1 MNTDVP
7 KRPTSLDG
15 YRLIPDIDYLGPHRE
30 ERLDLFLPADAP
42 GGRDR
47 SPGVV
52 IIHGGGWSRPGQ
64 KGKREYAIAADL
76 CAAGYVCASIDYRV
90 VDLERPASA
99 REVYPR
105 NLEDCRQAA
114 AFLIKHADK
123 YGVDPDAIGLI
134 GGSAGGH
141 LAALSALSSPNL
153 GIRAA
158 VCLYPV
164 GDIPH
169 WHRHAPREMRA
180 IRAAELM
187 LGGTPQQ
194 APDAYR
200 EFSPVSHA
208 GPDSPPLLIVHGSLD
223 PAIPVDESRHF
234 HRRLREAGAASE
246 LIVVPGA
253 GHSFDLQPPQMD
265 LRPQVLAF
273 LDQHLRSG

>member
-1 MNTDVP
+1 MNTEVP
-7 KRPTSLDG
+7 KRPTLTGG
-15 YRLIPDIDYLGPHRE
+15 YRLIPDLDYLGSHRDQ
-30 ERLDLFLPADAP
+30 RLDLFLPADAP
-42 GGRDR
+42 GRRDR

-52 IIHGGGWSRPGQ
+52 IIHGGGWSTPGQ
-64 KGKREYAIAADL
+64 KGKREYSIAADL
-76 CAAGYVCASIDYRV
+76 CAAGYVCASADYRV

-114 AFLIKHADK
+114 VFLIEHAEE

-141 LAALSALSSPNL
+141 LAALTALSSPDL

-169 WHRHAPREMRA
+169 WRRRASRDMRA

-208 GPDSPPLLIVHGSLD
+208 GPDSPPLFIVHGSLD
-223 PAIPVDESRHF
+223 LAIPVDESRHF

-273 LDQHLRSG
+273 MARHLRSG

>member
-1 MNTDVP
+1 MNTEVP
-7 KRPTSLDG
+7 KRPTLTGG
-15 YRLIPDIDYLGPHRE
+15 YRLIPDLDYLGSHRDQ
-30 ERLDLFLPADAP
+30 RLDLFLPADAP

-52 IIHGGGWSRPGQ
+52 IIHGGGWSTPGQ
-64 KGKREYAIAADL
+64 KGKREYSIAADL
-76 CAAGYVCASIDYRV
+76 CAAGYVCASADYRV

-114 AFLIKHADK
+114 VFLIEHAEE

-141 LAALSALSSPNL
+141 LAALTALSSPDL

-169 WHRHAPREMRA
+169 WHRRASRDMRA
-180 IRAAELM
+180 IRAVELM

-273 LDQHLRSG
+273 MARHLRSG

>member
-15 YRLIPDIDYLGPHRE
+15 YRLIPDLDYLGPHRE

-47 SPGVV
+47 CPGVV
-52 IIHGGGWSRPGQ
+52 IIHGGGWSTPGQ
-64 KGKREYAIAADL
+64 QGKREYAIAADL

-123 YGVDPDAIGLI
+123 YGVDRDAIGLI

-141 LAALSALSSPNL
+141 LAALTALSSPNL

-169 WHRHAPREMRA
+169 WHRQVPREMRA